1 MLYGRL
7 IQIGTIYYN
16 KIIDVD
22 GYSYFV
28 AVNKIE
34 LPFIKIYT
42 IELDK
47 KTYVYGI
54 SIIVASSN
62 LLSKLIDLD
71 LILSH
76 TPFISNTDIQSNK
89 KNYYLEAKQKRTKG
103 NGTVGNGYTMEHKS
117 GFLTFE

>member
-47 KTYVYGI
+47 KTYVYGN